1 MTASADPSFLAHF
14 AAISDPRQA
23 GKVLYPLSEIL
34 LLLLC
39 ATIAGADDFVEI
51 ALWGNEHLAFANFS
65 LSARH
70 SQP

>member
-14 AAISDPRQA
+14 AAINDPRQA

-51 ALWGNEHLAFANFS
+51 AL
-65 LSARH
+65 
-70 SQP
+70 